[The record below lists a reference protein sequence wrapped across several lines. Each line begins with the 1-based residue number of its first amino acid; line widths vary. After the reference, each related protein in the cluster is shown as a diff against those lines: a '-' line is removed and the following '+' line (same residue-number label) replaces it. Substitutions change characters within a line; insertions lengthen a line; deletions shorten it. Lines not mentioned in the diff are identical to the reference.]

1 LVFVGEAISY
11 PERET
16 ESIRSC
22 QNEKNFLAT
31 PDVSFVS
38 LQYGDCGAEI
48 VEIEKETGIE
58 ILR

>member
-1 LVFVGEAISY
+1 MK
-11 PERET
+11 
-16 ESIRSC
+16 
-22 QNEKNFLAT
+22 KNFLAT

-58 ILR
+58 ILG